1 MSPRFPGLL
10 PSASMKWQ
18 QLEKLTIIRANQP
31 ADRKQLL
38 SVPAGPPAR
47 GANDDLV
54 EATAAGLVERVPWL
68 RLPSREPRA
77 QISRN
82 PKPQGWKSHSFK
94 WFC

>member
-1 MSPRFPGLL
+1 
-10 PSASMKWQ
+10 MKWQ

-54 EATAAGLVERVPWL
+54 EATVAGLVERVPWL
-68 RLPSREPRA
+68 LVEVPPLAGTQSSNLTEPKA
-77 QISRN
+77 TGMEIS
-82 PKPQGWKSHSFK
+82 
-94 WFC
+94 